1 LLAVAA
7 MIDLI
12 LVELDY
18 INLIVEILT
27 MKVMFAVIL
36 GLATT
41 LSVGTLA
48 VAESADIST
57 LASGT
62 YFAQGSMFARSYRV
76 FGKENGRACVKVVD
90 GPPNPYEGY
99 QNITVS
105 TIADTGEKL
114 VVRATKDEFMVRG
127 PEEFVI
133 GDGRSGVWQLAKN
146 FDGDL
151 SAGLSDCLTA
161 PGQYTK
167 QFRGAFIT
175 GRIEPNVAGELVT
188 QQAKARVNVRQEPGE
203 ENAIAHYGLAGDKL
217 MLLASRRDWA
227 EVLWYQV
234 KFVGSGAEGWVR
246 GDFVRAPGRS
256 SVPAIAPV
264 PKPVNPDAK
273 TDAFLIVPGKSVG
286 KITKQTDRRGLAT
299 IFGAANVED
308 FVERGPE
315 GLGEAPASRIKI
327 GGKESLQV
335 IWQDDTRQRIGS
347 IAIYDSR
354 WHLADGL
361 AVGTTVATLEQRF
374 GKFEFYGFGW
384 DYSGTVISESNPK
397 LDQYRKSQQVSFTL
411 GVPSGRCQQF
421 SEDCR
426 SVSGDATFGSDNP
439 RLKSLMPRI
448 EVLYVGF

>member
-1 LLAVAA
+1 MKKIAAIAVLMVAA
-7 MIDLI
+7 
-12 LVELDY
+12 
-18 INLIVEILT
+18 
-27 MKVMFAVIL
+27 
-36 GLATT
+36 LADAT
-41 LSVGTLA
+41 
-48 VAESADIST
+48 VAADIST
-57 LASGT
+57 LESGT

-76 FGKENGRACVKVVD
+76 FGQQAGRACVKIAD

-99 QNITVS
+99 QDITVS
-105 TIADTGEKL
+105 TIANVDQKL
-114 VVRATKDEFMVRG
+114 VVRATKNEFIVRS
-127 PEEFVI
+127 PQEFVI

-161 PGQYTK
+161 AGQYTK
-167 QFRGAFIT
+167 QFQGPFIT
-175 GRIEPNVAGELVT
+175 GRIEPNVAGKLVT
-188 QQAKARVNVRQEPGE
+188 QQAKARVNVRREPGE
-203 ENAIAHYGLAGDKL
+203 ASAIAHYGLAGDKVL
-217 MLLASRRDWA
+217 LLASGRDVT
-227 EVLWYQV
+227 EKIWYQV
-234 KFVGSGAEGWVR
+234 RFVGSGAEGWVR

-256 SVPAIAPV
+256 AIAPV
-264 PKPVNPDAK
+264 PKPVNPDTK

-286 KITKQTDRRGLAT
+286 KITKQTDRQGLAT

-335 IWQDDTRQRIGS
+335 IWQDDTRRRIGS

-384 DYSGTVISESNPK
+384 DYSGTVISDSNPK

-439 RLKSLMPRI
+439 RLKSLRPRI